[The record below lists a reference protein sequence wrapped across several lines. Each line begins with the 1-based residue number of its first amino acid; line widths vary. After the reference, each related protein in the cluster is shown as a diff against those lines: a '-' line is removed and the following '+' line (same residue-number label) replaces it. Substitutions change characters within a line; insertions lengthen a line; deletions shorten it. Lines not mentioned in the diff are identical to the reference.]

1 MCRSNTE
8 ENISPL
14 IGEGEENT
22 HSGKLFFFF
31 FKIRVDL
38 FSSCKC
44 RYKGGKRRA
53 RTDTVTF
60 SKNSGATIP
69 ILLLLRLSKL

>member
-1 MCRSNTE
+1 MCRSKTE

-14 IGEGEENT
+14 IGEEEENT

-44 RYKGGKRRA
+44 GYKGGKRRA
-53 RTDTVTF
+53 RTHTVTF
-60 SKNSGATIP
+60 SKNSGAAIP